1 MLSKIV
7 KKWYFNKMKPLSR
20 YISLAIITIFTFASV
35 IQLAAPQN
43 AFADSK
49 PVSTT
54 EPATVSADG
63 LPTVQVDGTV
73 WSQTIIGNTVYATG
87 IFANARPAG
96 VEVGGAGSVAR
107 ANILAYD
114 ITTGVLKT
122 NFVHRLEGTKAEGK
136 FITVSPDKTKI
147 FVAGRFSSVDG
158 QPRSNL
164 AVFNASTGAL
174 LSGYT
179 GANGE
184 VKALAATN
192 SKLYIGGSFSV
203 AGGASRT
210 NLAAY
215 NTSNGSLITTWTPKT
230 NSAIN
235 AMILTPDG
243 TKLVIGGPFNTVNG
257 QTFYGSAALNVT
269 TGAPFAWASSNPN
282 YKLQNYDPTN
292 QSSSILHFSTNG
304 SLIFTSSFS
313 HQAVTSTN
321 WGEGP
326 VAINPTNGNI
336 VFINDCHGDT
346 YGSFVQNN
354 VLYSVGHAH
363 DCSAMGGFPEKSLP
377 YSHSFATAYSLTIAG
392 TNATSTFGY
401 PQKLGTPR
409 TTLLNWFPRLNPPS
423 AGRQAGWTITGNG
436 TFLAIGGEF
445 TKVNGKPQQGLV
457 RFSTAT
463 AGAPNK
469 VAPRGYDTG
478 VVKNGP
484 VMNGSVVVT
493 VPAAFD
499 DDNSSLTYKFYR
511 DSGTSPVKTMTV
523 ASNFWD
529 RPNVT
534 FTDTNVPAGNHT
546 YKVVVT
552 DAFGN
557 ALNGSPAAK
566 TGCHTQYHLS
576 AINSI
581 CPNEFLGINQSLYSN
596 NGKYRLTMQADG
608 NAVLFS
614 GTKAVW
620 NTNTA
625 GTGYGKFLMQ
635 PDGNTAVFSY
645 DRNIVRWNI
654 GKAFASPLGYVLQD
668 DGNMG
673 VYNTAGQAL
682 WASNTNGW

>member
-1 MLSKIV
+1 
-7 KKWYFNKMKPLSR
+7 MKPLSR
-20 YISLAIITIFTFASV
+20 YISFAIITIFTFASV
-35 IQLAAPQN
+35 IQLASPQN

-63 LPTVQVDGTV
+63 LPTVQVDGSV
-73 WSQTIIGNTVYATG
+73 WSQAVIGNTVYATG

-96 VEVGGAGSVAR
+96 VAVGGAGTVAR

-122 NFVHRLEGTKAEGK
+122 NFVHKLEGTNAEGK

-147 FVAGRFSSVDG
+147 FVGGKFSSVDG
-158 QPRSNL
+158 QPRNNL

-174 LSGYT
+174 LGGYS
-179 GANGE
+179 GANGP
-184 VKALAATN
+184 VKTLAATN
-192 SKLYIGGSFSV
+192 SKLYIGGSFST

-210 NLAAY
+210 NLAVY
-215 NTSNGSLITTWTPKT
+215 NTSDGSLVTAWTPKT
-230 NSAIN
+230 NSAVN

-243 TKLVIGGPFNTVNG
+243 TKLVIGGPFNAVNG
-257 QTFYGSAALNVT
+257 QTFYGSAALNIT
-269 TGAPFAWASSNPN
+269 TGAPVAWASSDPN
-282 YKLQNYDPTN
+282 YKLQNYDTTN

-326 VAINPTNGNI
+326 VAINPANGNI

-363 DCSAMGGFPEKSLP
+363 DCSAMGGFPEKSTQ
-377 YSHSFATAYSLTIAG
+377 YSHNFATAYSLAVAG
-392 TNATSTFGY
+392 TNGGATFGY
-401 PQKLGTPR
+401 PQKMGTPR
-409 TTLLNWFPRLNPPS
+409 TTLLNWFPRLTPPS
-423 AGRQAGWTITGNG
+423 SGRQAGWTITGNG

-445 TKVNGKPQQGLV
+445 TQVNGKPQQGLV

-463 AGAPNK
+463 GGATNK
-469 VAPRGYDTG
+469 VGPKGYSGG

-484 VMNGSVVVT
+484 VVNGSVVVT

-499 DDNSSLTYKFYR
+499 DDNSSLTYNFYR
-511 DSGTSPVKTMTV
+511 DSGTTPVKTITY
-523 ASNFWD
+523 SSTFWN

-534 FTDTNVPAGNHT
+534 FTDTNVPAGAHT
-546 YKVVVT
+546 YRVVVT

-557 ALNGSPAAK
+557 SHNGAPAVNTA
-566 TGCHTQYHLS
+566 CHVKYHLS

-581 CPNEFLGINQSLYSN
+581 CPTEFLGINQSLYSN

-608 NAVLFS
+608 NLSLFS
-614 GTKAVW
+614 NGRGVW
-620 NTNTA
+620 STNTA
-625 GTGYGKFLMQ
+625 GTSFGKLLMQ
-635 PDGNTAVFSY
+635 TDGNVAIFSY

-654 GKAFASPLGYVLQD
+654 GKAFASPLGFVLQD

-682 WASNTNGW
+682 WASNTNGL